1 MVQEVLEGVLVLVSS
16 ALPFCSRALPLV
28 GTRPRHA
35 CSRNAVVLVRVRLES
50 SAAAGGS
57 ACGRPPTATR
67 PPLGHGVLGLAR
79 EGQKAVAKGQPGNS
93 ITLLMRFLHKCSDC
107 HMKL

>member
-50 SAAAGGS
+50 PAAAGD
-57 ACGRPPTATR
+57 PPADGPLQQPDHRWDTASWVSR
-67 PPLGHGVLGLAR
+67 
-79 EGQKAVAKGQPGNS
+79 AKGKKP
-93 ITLLMRFLHKCSDC
+93 
-107 HMKL
+107 